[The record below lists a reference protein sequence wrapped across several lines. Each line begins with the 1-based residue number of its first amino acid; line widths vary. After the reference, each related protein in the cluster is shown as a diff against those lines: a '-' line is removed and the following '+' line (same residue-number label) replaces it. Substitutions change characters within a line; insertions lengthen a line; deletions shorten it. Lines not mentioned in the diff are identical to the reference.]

1 MFGALQDREG
11 SCLHG
16 RLAHLNLEQGSARQ
30 CFLEQVQRIVI
41 IKDLDRVCQCNEL
54 FRADLLVRLVLFRLQ
69 RAALGGVRKELL
81 VTRERILTVRK
92 FTLLSYDVNS
102 QLCAALGFRLDAL
115 CQSSDLLLLGTKQ
128 GLEATDG
135 LFFRCLH
142 ISQVLR
148 CGIFHLLQD
157 SDDLTALWLIILT
170 IASRKEGR
178 EHITVHVTDVHGD
191 GDLLQNSGG

>member
-92 FTLLSYDVNS
+92 LTLLSYDVNS
-102 QLCAALGFRLDAL
+102 QLCAALGFRLDTL
-115 CQSSDLLLLGTKQ
+115 CQRSDLLLLGSEQ

-135 LFFRCLH
+135 LLFSCLH
-142 ISQVLR
+142 ISQVLHR
-148 CGIFHLLQD
+148 GILHLLQD
-157 SDDLTALWLIILT
+157 SDNLTTLWLVILT